1 MMLILSPVAVLFL
14 PALFVFLDYCLTAS
28 TVTEF
33 LVQAKVVVNQMT
45 GFLFS
50 ILPGGGPVG
59 VTVLNSLPSILL
71 LLVLALPA
79 ATGVQCQVCFEDG
92 HASDA
97 CPLNTGVA
105 ANVVTVAAAIGA
117 KKVIDIAKLL
127 PTYLCRLF
135 SRGVLQTLVSLAQR
149 TSAATGFTLTDATT
163 SRELVT
169 AVQNGLLTKADAVTH
184 LSGWLDAEG
193 DGAAAK
199 RDKATSTMKML
210 SMMDA
215 IEPTSTVGSVQG
227 PFRFVY
233 AKVSYYV
240 SSGVGMA
247 AFQIDNVSESFKEAS
262 SASVHTAKLYVPKTV
277 EEFFEALNLWVMVC
291 HAVGLA
297 NVLVLTR
304 FIHEAVHM
312 NIREKGHSWRM
323 AFELFLVYLGEME
336 EKGVHNMSN
345 IVDHSAFDGKV
356 RQAEMHGKEHY
367 GSLFG
372 ARGQL
377 ARGPGDVLNSAS
389 KPYNGK
395 CTPTSRLTCHTYNNP
410 NRSDHPASALHPDGT
425 CKFCHI
431 CDHPVKLADGTT
443 GKCKG
448 SHPSYEC
455 NNPARIQ

>member
-1 MMLILSPVAVLFL
+1 M
-14 PALFVFLDYCLTAS
+14 
-28 TVTEF
+28 
-33 LVQAKVVVNQMT
+33 
-45 GFLFS
+45 
-50 ILPGGGPVG
+50 
-59 VTVLNSLPSILL
+59 
-71 LLVLALPA
+71 
-79 ATGVQCQVCFEDG
+79 
-92 HASDA
+92 
-97 CPLNTGVA
+97 
-105 ANVVTVAAAIGA
+105 
-117 KKVIDIAKLL
+117 
-127 PTYLCRLF
+127 
-135 SRGVLQTLVSLAQR
+135 
-149 TSAATGFTLTDATT
+149 
-163 SRELVT
+163 
-169 AVQNGLLTKADAVTH
+169 
-184 LSGWLDAEG
+184 
-193 DGAAAK
+193 
-199 RDKATSTMKML
+199 
-210 SMMDA
+210 
-215 IEPTSTVGSVQG
+215 
-227 PFRFVY
+227 
-233 AKVSYYV
+233 
-240 SSGVGMA
+240 
-247 AFQIDNVSESFKEAS
+247 
-262 SASVHTAKLYVPKTV
+262 

-389 KPYNGK
+389 KPCNGK
-395 CTPTSRLTCHTYNNP
+395 CTPTSCLTCHTYNNP